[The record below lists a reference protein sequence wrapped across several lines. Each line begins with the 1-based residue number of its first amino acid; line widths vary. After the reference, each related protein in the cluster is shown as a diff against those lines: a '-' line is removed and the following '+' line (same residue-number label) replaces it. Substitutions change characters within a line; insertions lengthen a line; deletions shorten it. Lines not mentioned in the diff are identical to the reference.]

1 MFRIHV
7 ERMLARD
14 IDTVPCPAHKGEIVL
29 QPEGERTRVTW
40 ISEGH
45 VQVPLLGRVLD
56 RFVERSFS
64 RAFNALLKAV
74 EGL

>member
-1 MFRIHV
+1 M
-7 ERMLARD
+7 
-14 IDTVPCPAHKGEIVL
+14 L

-56 RFVERSFS
+56 RFAERSFS